1 MVFLTSFIQYSVA
14 TDRPVQHIL
23 MAEALIT
30 AAKCFV
36 PKSKE
41 EEEEIERIYNS
52 YRNIIATLPKNRG
65 WATQHLCQYQGF
77 WFQPMVGLEGIM
89 WMQQHFISRP
99 TDVYLISSPKSVS
112 MSVFPSRILTFSRT
126 TPIADPEVLPSPRIF
141 ATHTPFTLLPDSIQK
156 SSCPIVY
163 ICRNP
168 KDVLVSL
175 CQFVMKV
182 KPKDLLPLSLEDAF
196 EMFCEG
202 ISPCGSYWDHVL
214 GYWKASLEFPSKIL
228 FLKYEDMKEEPLLN
242 IKRVAEFV
250 GRPFSLEEEENGTV
264 QEILKLR
271 SFEKMKN
278 LEVNKNGFYPVR
290 NTKNDVFFREGKVRE
305 LENHPNFNA
314 GRGSVLTTKGTVE
327 IEACIMDGKTKRCG
341 AVSGLTTVINPIS
354 LARLVMEKT
363 PHIYLAFD
371 GAEDFAR
378 E

>member
-1 MVFLTSFIQYSVA
+1 
-14 TDRPVQHIL
+14 

-52 YRNIIATLPKNRG
+52 YRNIIATLPRNRG

-77 WFQPMVGLEGIM
+77 WFQPLVGLEGIM

-99 TDVYLISSPKSVS
+99 TDVYLISSPKS
-112 MSVFPSRILTFSRT
+112 
-126 TPIADPEVLPSPRIF
+126 
-141 ATHTPFTLLPDSIQK
+141 DSIQK

-182 KPKDLLPLSLEDAF
+182 KPKDLPPLSLEDAF

-264 QEILKLR
+264 KEILTLC

-278 LEVNKNGFYPVR
+278 LEVNKNGFYRVR
-290 NTKNDVFFREGKVRE
+290 NTKNDVFFREGKVGDW
-305 LENHPNFNA
+305 ENH
-314 GRGSVLTTKGTVE
+314 LTNEMAKRLDE
-327 IEACIMDGKTKRCG
+327 ISRQKFQG
-341 AVSGLTTVINPIS
+341 SGL
-354 LARLVMEKT
+354 M
-363 PHIYLAFD
+363 F
-371 GAEDFAR
+371 
-378 E
+378 

>member
-1 MVFLTSFIQYSVA
+1 
-14 TDRPVQHIL
+14 

-41 EEEEIERIYNS
+41 EEEDIERIYNS
-52 YRNIIATLPKNRG
+52 YRNIIATLPRNRG

-112 MSVFPSRILTFSRT
+112 MSVFPSWILTFSR
-126 TPIADPEVLPSPRIF
+126 PLR
-141 ATHTPFTLLPDSIQK
+141 LLILK
-156 SSCPIVY
+156 
-163 ICRNP
+163 
-168 KDVLVSL
+168 
-175 CQFVMKV
+175 FFHHHV
-182 KPKDLLPLSLEDAF
+182 KPKDLPPLSLEDAF

-264 QEILKLR
+264 QEILKLC

-278 LEVNKNGFYPVR
+278 LEVNKNGFYRVR
-290 NTKNDVFFREGKVRE
+290 NTKNDVFFREGKVGDW
-305 LENHPNFNA
+305 ENH
-314 GRGSVLTTKGTVE
+314 LTNEMAERLDE
-327 IEACIMDGKTKRCG
+327 IAKQKFHG
-341 AVSGLTTVINPIS
+341 SGL
-354 LARLVMEKT
+354 M
-363 PHIYLAFD
+363 F
-371 GAEDFAR
+371 
-378 E
+378 

>member
-1 MVFLTSFIQYSVA
+1 
-14 TDRPVQHIL
+14 

-52 YRNIIATLPKNRG
+52 YRNIIATLPRNRG

-77 WFQPMVGLEGIM
+77 WFQPLVGLEGIM

-99 TDVYLISSPKSVS
+99 TDVYLISSPKSGTTWLKALLFS
-112 MSVFPSRILTFSRT
+112 IMNRTRYDFSTHPLLTTSVHECVPFMDLDLFKT
-126 TPIADPEVLPSPRIF
+126 TPIADPEVLSSPRLF
-141 ATHTPFTLLPDSIQK
+141 ATHIPFTLLPDSIK
-156 SSCPIVY
+156 NSSSPIFY
-163 ICRNP
+163 ISRNP

-175 CQFVMKV
+175 WQFMMKV
-182 KPKDLLPLSLEDAF
+182 KPKDLPPLSLEDAF

-250 GRPFSLEEEENGTV
+250 GRPFSLEEEENGSV
-264 QEILKLR
+264 QEILTLC

-278 LEVNKNGFYPVR
+278 LEVNKNGFYRVR
-290 NTKNDVFFREGKVRE
+290 NTKNDVFFREGKVGDW
-305 LENHPNFNA
+305 ENH
-314 GRGSVLTTKGTVE
+314 LTNEMAKRLDE
-327 IEACIMDGKTKRCG
+327 ISRQKFQG
-341 AVSGLTTVINPIS
+341 SGL
-354 LARLVMEKT
+354 M
-363 PHIYLAFD
+363 F
-371 GAEDFAR
+371 
-378 E
+378 